1 MSLTNDAVV
10 RARLASWQR
19 HISESA
25 TGLVPAQTGNA
36 LTALAPMLEQLITVN
51 DLSHVLVA
59 DLRQTTDSSLGAT
72 RAGRDYLAQ
81 LAAALAHTNRAAAHL
96 STTVIG
102 LADTHRLTLRPG
114 TAAPVESQLAVTL
127 GHAAA
132 LRSLHRALEAVT
144 RPLAGPEQ
152 SSDLSSAPVV
162 GQHSRA
168 VDADGIQPTRR
179 RP

>member
-10 RARLASWQR
+10 RARQASWQR

-25 TGLVPAQTGNA
+25 TRLVPPQTGNA
-36 LTALAPMLEQLITVN
+36 LAALAPMLEQLITVN
-51 DLSHVLVA
+51 DLSRVLVA

-102 LADTHRLTLRPG
+102 LADTHRLTPARAPPPRREPTGRHPRP
-114 TAAPVESQLAVTL
+114 
-127 GHAAA
+127 
-132 LRSLHRALEAVT
+132 
-144 RPLAGPEQ
+144 
-152 SSDLSSAPVV
+152 
-162 GQHSRA
+162 
-168 VDADGIQPTRR
+168 RR
-179 RP
+179 RPAQPPTRA